1 MRSKRKLTWS
11 PVAQEQWKEILR
23 FYTKRNGSVDYS
35 RRLNKK
41 LLAMFRMIRLWPEI
55 GEETDGVR
63 NYRRHVVE
71 YYAVYYCITNDEIKI
86 AEIRDGRRDEENE

>member
-41 LLAMFRMIRLWPEI
+41 LLAMLRMIRLWPEI
-55 GEETDGVR
+55 GEETDVAGD
-63 NYRRHVVE
+63 YRRHVIE
-71 YYAVYYCITNDEIKI
+71 YYAVYYWISDNEIEV
-86 AEIRDGRRDEENE
+86 AEIRDGRRDEE

>member
-1 MRSKRKLTWS
+1 MRNKRKLTWS

-23 FYTKRNGSVDYS
+23 FYTKRNGSADYS
-35 RRLNKK
+35 RWLNKK
-41 LLAMFRMIRLWPEI
+41 LFAMLRMIRLWPEI

-71 YYAVYYCITNDEIKI
+71 YHAVYYWITDDEIEV
-86 AEIRDGRRDEENE
+86 AEIRDGRRHEE